1 MMLAYHLA
9 VMFFC
14 REAIFTSSN
23 ANLPKA
29 SRIERHSRVCGEPP
43 ESAAHGGRNLS
54 SHRIF
59 QIAGGTCLMSAL
71 VWVERGRA
79 RMLMKQLGGGDG
91 PYSASLK
98 GELIEFDNN
107 YQVVAY

>member
-1 MMLAYHLA
+1 MMLAYHLGVA
-9 VMFFC
+9 WLC
-14 REAIFTSSN
+14 SEAIFPSSN

-29 SRIERHSRVCGEPP
+29 SRIERHSSICVKPP

-54 SHRIF
+54 AHRTF
-59 QIAGGTCLMSAL
+59 QIASSTCHTSAL

-79 RMLMKQLGGGDG
+79 RTLMKQLGGGDG